1 MAFCL
6 LWMMQTICL
15 NGKWVNANEPV
26 LLAGNHGYRYGDG
39 LFETMKVL
47 KGKILLENYHLER
60 LLDGMQLLRMEI
72 PPLLTPEKLVSD
84 ILQLCSKNHCTERA
98 RVRLSV
104 SRGNGGLYDGDN
116 RLQYIIE
123 CWPLP
128 ATGNQLHEN
137 GLVIDVFPDSRK
149 SADRFCNLKSANYL
163 PYVMAAQFA
172 KENKLNECLVLN
184 QFERIA
190 DASMANVF
198 LLKNDRLLTPA
209 LTEAPVNGVMRRY
222 LLEQLPGA
230 GYKVQEAAL
239 RTEDLLQ
246 ADEIFL
252 TNAVHGIR
260 WVKQFR
266 DRLFS
271 RQQTLEIYRQFV
283 QTIFV

>member
-1 MAFCL
+1 
-6 LWMMQTICL
+6 MQTICL